1 MRLAVDPYYPLR
13 HKQNKEKKRYV
24 SGAIVGGMQGP
35 NKKQARKDELGEA
48 MNETP
53 RRKGMGGRPIEF

>member
-1 MRLAVDPYYPLR
+1 
-13 HKQNKEKKRYV
+13 
-24 SGAIVGGMQGP
+24 MQGP